1 MQSGGLSLT
10 QILDALEARYGQLQP
25 LWPTDP
31 YSFLVWWQC
40 GYPPSEAACAKGWAS
55 LRSRVGVEPEQLLG
69 VAAAHLAEALRP
81 GGLIHETRA
90 ERLQEIAAR
99 VQNEFA
105 GDLSRALQGSLK
117 KAEKTL
123 RTFPGIAG
131 PGADRILLFGDLAA
145 VAAVPSSS
153 PYVLVRICQGT
164 PSEKYD
170 ANYRAAQGMIEREI
184 PEQFEAR
191 RRAYLLL
198 HRHGQELCK
207 RTNPRCEACPVS
219 DSCVHFSLLRQQLQ

>member
-1 MQSGGLSLT
+1 MQSGGLSLP
-10 QILDALEARYGQLQP
+10 QILDALETRYGQMQP
-25 LWPTDP
+25 LWPTAP

-55 LRSRVGVEPEQLLG
+55 LQSGVGVEPEQLLG
-69 VAAAHLAEALRP
+69 VAAADLAAALRP
-81 GGLIHETRA
+81 GGLIPETRA

-99 VQNEFA
+99 VQVEFA

-117 KAEKTL
+117 NACQTL

-131 PGADRILLFGDLAA
+131 PGADRILLFGNLAPI
-145 VAAVPSSS
+145 AAVPSSC
-153 PYVLVRICQGT
+153 PHVLVRICEGT

-170 ANYRAAQGMIEREI
+170 ANYRAAQNRIELEI

-198 HRHGQELCK
+198 HRHGKELCK
-207 RTNPRCEACPVS
+207 RTSPKCEACPVN
-219 DSCVHFSLLRQQLQ
+219 DSCMHFALLRQQSR